1 MTTTRDLPNDRY
13 VMAHLNWVTAA
24 AVPHDDPLAPLARR
38 WLNGKREPGDE
49 EAIRAWLVA
58 HPQFEITRLP
68 AEDTPR
74 SPAEPPRGQLA
85 LWDEAA

>member
-1 MTTTRDLPNDRY
+1 MTTLRDLPDGHY
-13 VMAHLNWVTAA
+13 VMAQLSEVTSA

-38 WLNGKREPGDE
+38 WLNGKRKPGDE

-68 AEDTPR
+68 AGDTPR
-74 SPAEPPRGQLA
+74 PPALLPTGQLS
-85 LWDEAA
+85 LWEEAA